1 MTDSEWKERWHEVER
16 FRLMAHE
23 TTDPVAAALLLDIVS
38 DLEADL
44 NELVDVE
51 AQGLPPSRARFIMR
65 IGIHA

>member
-16 FRLMAHE
+16 FRVMARK

-51 AQGLPPSRARFIMR
+51 AQALPGLGA
-65 IGIHA
+65 AA